1 MAKAHF
7 TLQGKGGVGKSLVSA
22 LIAQHRQENHVPL
35 ICVDTDPVNATFS
48 GYTAFSVK
56 RIELLKDNTIDERE
70 FDRLMELI
78 AENRDAEVVIDN
90 GASSFIPLSSYLV
103 ENDAIDMLQALGH
116 SVVIH
121 PVVTGGQSLL
131 DTLSGF
137 DALASQFPASA
148 EMVVWLNHF
157 FGPIE
162 KEGKT
167 FEKMKVYQDHK
178 GRVKGMVTIERH
190 NQATFGEDVQQMLE
204 NRMTFNQAIES
215 GDFKLMSKHRLKMMK
230 KALFEQMD
238 QVLGVPEKPA
248 AAENPVVAKP
258 AAAKPAAAKP
268 AVAKPAAVEAAKKRK
283 KGSKESSSSSA

>member
-1 MAKAHF
+1 MPKAKPKKNSFRRIRPMARAHF

-22 LIAQHRQENHVPL
+22 LIAQHRQENNIPL

-48 GYTAFSVK
+48 GYTAFPVK
-56 RIELLKDNTIDERE
+56 RIELLKENTIDERE

-78 AENRDAEVVIDN
+78 VDNRDTEIVIDN

-103 ENDAIDMLQALGH
+103 ENEAIDMLHSLGH
-116 SVVIH
+116 SIIIH

-137 DALASQFPASA
+137 DALASQFPTSA
-148 EMVVWLNHF
+148 EMVVWLNHY

-178 GRVKGMVTIERH
+178 GRVKGIVTINRY
-190 NQATFGEDVQQMLE
+190 NQATFGEDMQQMLE
-204 NRMTFNQAIES
+204 NRMTFSQAIKSEK
-215 GDFKLMSKHRLKMMK
+215 FKLMAKQRLRKVK
-230 KALFEQMD
+230 DELFKQMD
-238 QVLGVPEKPA
+238 QVLAVSAKP
-248 AAENPVVAKP
+248 VAKKYP
-258 AAAKPAAAKP
+258 AT
-268 AVAKPAAVEAAKKRK
+268 EAKKPK
-283 KGSKESSSSSA
+283 KVSRTSGKQS

>member
-1 MAKAHF
+1 MARAHF

-56 RIELLKDNTIDERE
+56 RIELLKENTIDERE

-103 ENDAIDMLQALGH
+103 ENEAIDMLQALGH

-148 EMVVWLNHF
+148 EMVVWLNHY

-167 FEKMKVYQDHK
+167 FEKMKVFQDHQ
-178 GRVKGMVTIERH
+178 GRVKGIVTIDRY

-204 NRMTFNQAIES
+204 DRMTFNQAIES
-215 GDFKLMSKHRLKMMK
+215 EHFKLMSKHRLKIMK
-230 KALFEQMD
+230 KSLFEQMD
-238 QVLGVPEKPA
+238 RVLGVPEKEKPIAAKPA
-248 AAENPVVAKP
+248 TAKP
-258 AAAKPAAAKP
+258 AAKAATAT
-268 AVAKPAAVEAAKKRK
+268 AEAAKKRK
-283 KGSKESSSSSA
+283 KPSSASKT